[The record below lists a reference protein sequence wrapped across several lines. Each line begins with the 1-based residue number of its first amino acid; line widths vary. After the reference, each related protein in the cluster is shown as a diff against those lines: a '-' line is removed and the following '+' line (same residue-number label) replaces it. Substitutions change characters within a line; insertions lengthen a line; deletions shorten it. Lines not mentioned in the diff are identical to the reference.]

1 VRGCEAVLEFR
12 DWGCNYWD
20 ANAKA
25 WLANKSLSPD
35 QWRVGKIYGGQWR
48 DFNGTDQLRNL
59 VHNLKFDPGSR
70 RHLLTTYNPAELDQ
84 ACLPPCHLLAQFN
97 VDRDV
102 LDCIVYMR
110 SVDLCVG
117 LPSDYILY
125 ATLLALL
132 AKECGYT
139 AGALTFMLGDTH
151 VYANHVV
158 EWHRQSSRS
167 MHPLPT
173 FVLDPSAS
181 VLEFKPEDIQLND
194 YTHHDQI
201 KYAFNA

>member
-1 VRGCEAVLEFR
+1 VRGAETVNEFR
-12 DWGCNYWD
+12 NWGCNYWD

-25 WLANKSLSPD
+25 WPANAHLPVELM
-35 QWRVGKIYGGQWR
+35 RVGKIYGGQWR
-48 DFNGTDQLRNL
+48 DFNGVDQLRCL
-59 VHNLKFDPGSR
+59 VRDLKFNPDSR

-97 VDRDV
+97 VDKGV
-102 LDCIVYMR
+102 LDCVVYMR

-125 ATLLALL
+125 ATLLVLL

-158 EWHRQSSRS
+158 EWHRQKSRA
-167 MHPLPT
+167 MHPLPS
-173 FVLDPSAS
+173 FVLEPNAT

-194 YTHHDQI
+194 YQHHDQI
-201 KYAFNA
+201 KYIFNA